1 MVTKDEERLLR
12 MEEENDRASKAYRD
26 DILAAGEQGDRER
39 FRDLFLKL
47 HENDQVELFIELP
60 KEKKARIINFLT
72 PLEFSEIF
80 DWMEQEDR
88 EESLNYLPK
97 DYLREVFS
105 YVADDNVVDFINGL
119 EEDKRQNLL
128 EMMKP
133 KDRAIIERML
143 QHEAKTAG
151 AIMTTEVIT
160 VDINDTVDNII
171 QTMRNIGHRAET
183 FYYIY
188 AVDEQFHLQG
198 VVSIREL
205 LLSPGN
211 TPMKDLMNT
220 QIVSVHVIDDQED
233 VAHVIQEY
241 DLVAVPVITID
252 NVLLGIVT
260 VDDVM
265 DILEEEV
272 TEDFHRFAGISTSDE
287 EDDDEE
293 SVFQI
298 AKHRVLWIVILIFL
312 GLISANLI
320 AMFESTISKVVALAA
335 FMPIIMDSAGNVG
348 TQSLAVSVR
357 RLTMSEESEET
368 FFSIM
373 IKEFLA
379 GALIGLAAG
388 ISIFFLSFF
397 LYKNIVLSGI
407 IAVSMWA
414 TLSVSTV
421 IGYVVPGLFD
431 RVGIDPAVASGPFI
445 TTINDACGLMIYFSL
460 ATYLLHHL

>member
-12 MEEENDRASKAYRD
+12 MEEENNRASKAYRD

>member
-1 MVTKDEERLLR
+1 
-12 MEEENDRASKAYRD
+12 MEEENNRASKAYRD

>member
-1 MVTKDEERLLR
+1 MATDDKERLLQ
-12 MEEENDRASKAYRD
+12 MEEESNRASQAYREA
-26 DILAAGEQGDRER
+26 ILSAGDQGDKEK

-47 HENDQVELFIELP
+47 HENDQVDLFLELP
-60 KEKKARIINFLT
+60 TKKRAQIVNFLT

-88 EESLNYLPK
+88 EDALTYLPK
-97 DYLREVFS
+97 AYLRDVFS

-119 EEDKRQNLL
+119 DEEKQQPLL
-128 EMMKP
+128 QMMKP

-143 QHEAKTAG
+143 QHEAETAG
-151 AIMTTEVIT
+151 AIMTTEVIA
-160 VDINDTVDNII
+160 VELDDTVDDII
-171 QTMRNIGHRAET
+171 QTMRQIGHRAET

-188 AVDEQFHLQG
+188 AVDTDYHLKG
-198 VVSIREL
+198 VVSIRDL
-205 LLSPGN
+205 LLSSGE
-211 TPMKDLMNT
+211 TKMKDLMNT
-220 QIVSVHVIDDQED
+220 QTVAVHVADDQED

-241 DLVAVPVITID
+241 DLIAVPVISID

-265 DILEEEV
+265 DILEDEV

-287 EDDDEE
+287 EDDDSE
-293 SVFQI
+293 SVWQI

-312 GLISANLI
+312 GLVSANLI

-357 RLTMSEESEET
+357 RLTMNEET
-368 FFSIM
+368 NDTFLTIM
-373 IKEFLA
+373 FKEFFA
-379 GALIGLAAG
+379 GAIIGVAAAVA
-388 ISIFFLSFF
+388 IFCLSFF
-397 LYKNIVLSGI
+397 LYRNLVLSGI
-407 IAVSMWA
+407 IATSMWA

-421 IGYVVPGLFD
+421 IGYVVPGLFH